1 MIFLQ
6 YLAENLMGPPEQV
19 KGEARWTCPWC
30 GHRGFH
36 IRPDKPEF
44 KPRWSCWHCGQWGD
58 EHDLLAHFRP
68 TLDYG
73 QRLMMLD
80 ALREEWEATAAESA
94 DILPGAGSTRYAVA
108 QAWSQIDRTLGEWEA
123 SNAHALQVVKMV
135 LEVCHERKVNVEA
148 VVAYWDGIE
157 ALQAVVGGYDAAWD
171 RTVKAKA
178 KTMKKRQGNGRV

>member
-1 MIFLQ
+1 
-6 YLAENLMGPPEQV
+6 
-19 KGEARWTCPWC
+19 
-30 GHRGFH
+30 
-36 IRPDKPEF
+36 
-44 KPRWSCWHCGQWGD
+44 
-58 EHDLLAHFRP
+58 
-68 TLDYG
+68 
-73 QRLMMLD
+73 MMLD